1 MGPLA
6 TYRSLL
12 LLSLLGS
19 LICASSA
26 QTTCRSQNFANNRIF
41 QTCMDLPVLNAFLH
55 WTYFPSNGTVNIA
68 YKASPSVTGGWVSWA
83 INPTG
88 TGMIGSQAI
97 VGYVVSGQL
106 KVITT
111 SITTMSPSMQNESL
125 SFPISNLA
133 GETSGNDIIL
143 FATLTPRNGS
153 TVNQV
158 WQTGPVSGGIP
169 AIHPTSGANIR
180 SMASLDLQSG
190 QSTSTGGGNSRARRK
205 NVHGV
210 LNAVSWGILMPI
222 GIIIARYMRVF
233 KSADPAWFYLHVTCQ
248 CSAYILGVAG
258 WGTGMKLGSES
269 QGVQYSDHRNI
280 GITLFCLG
288 TLQVFALF
296 LRPKKDHKYRIYWNF
311 YHHSVGY
318 TIIILSIINIFKGL
332 QILSEEN
339 KWKNTYIGILV
350 VLAAIAIVLEIF
362 TWIVV
367 LRRRFRNSEKSHH
380 GANGT
385 NGYGVRSSV

>member
-1 MGPLA
+1 MARSA

-12 LLSLLGS
+12 LLCVLGS

-26 QTTCRSQNFANNRIF
+26 QSTCNSQNFANRVF
-41 QTCMDLPVLNAFLH
+41 RACVDLPVLNAFLH
-55 WTYFPSNGTVNIA
+55 WTYFPSNGTIDIA
-68 YKASPSVTGGWVSWA
+68 YRATPSVAGGWVAWA

-88 TGMIGSQAI
+88 KRMSGSQAI
-97 VGYVVSGQL
+97 VGYIDSG
-106 KVITT
+106 KVNVITT
-111 SITTMSPSMQNESL
+111 NVNSYQPSMKNESL
-125 SFPISNLA
+125 SFTVSNLA
-133 GETSGNDIIL
+133 GESSGNDIIL
-143 FATLTPRNGS
+143 FATLTLPSNSS
-153 TVNQV
+153 TLNQV
-158 WQTGPVSGGIP
+158 WQNGPMSGGTLAMHSTTGP
-169 AIHPTSGANIR
+169 NIQ
-180 SMASLDLQSG
+180 SMRTLDVLSG
-190 QSTSTGGGNSRARRK
+190 QSTSTGGVDSKTRRK

-222 GIIIARYMRVF
+222 GIIIARYMRMF
-233 KSADPAWFYLHVTCQ
+233 PSADPAWFYLHVTCQ
-248 CSAYILGVAG
+248 ASAYILGVAG

-269 QGVQYSDHRNI
+269 PGVQQTVHRNI

-332 QILSEEN
+332 KILSAEN
-339 KWKNTYIGILV
+339 KWKHTYIGILIA
-350 VLAAIAIVLEIF
+350 LAAIAVVLEII

-367 LRRRFRNSEKSHH
+367 LRRRSRNSEKSHH

-385 NGYGVRSSV
+385 NGYGVRSAV